1 VEKSAVDQ
9 LQGELEAARLAI
21 VSLLAVMTDEQ
32 LTSVETALEA
42 VEAMSDTAAAALD
55 ELRLAR
61 RRRDPAGGGDE
72 MLRALDARLARR
84 DQRR

>member
-1 VEKSAVDQ
+1 VDQ

>member
-1 VEKSAVDQ
+1 MEKSAVDQ

>member
-1 VEKSAVDQ
+1 VDQ

-32 LTSVETALEA
+32 FTSVETALDA
-42 VEAMSDTAAAALD
+42 LEAMSDTAAAALD

-61 RRRDPAGGGDE
+61 SRRDPAGGGDE
-72 MLRALDARLARR
+72 MLRALDAHLAMR

>member
-1 VEKSAVDQ
+1 VSQ

-32 LTSVETALEA
+32 FRAVATALEA
-42 VEAMSDTAAAALD
+42 VEGMSDTAAAALD

-61 RRRDPAGGGDE
+61 SRRK
-72 MLRALDARLARR
+72 DARGDQMLTSLETLLATR
-84 DQRR
+84 DQQR

>member
-1 VEKSAVDQ
+1 VSQ

-32 LTSVETALEA
+32 FRAVATALEA
-42 VEAMSDTAAAALD
+42 VEGMSDTAAAALD

-61 RRRDPAGGGDE
+61 SRRK
-72 MLRALDARLARR
+72 DARGDQTLTSLETLLATR
-84 DQRR
+84 DQQR